1 MHTAELKGLQKS
13 RKIEGKGISLGR
25 KKNWHLYFFHK
36 LLRILPIFTYIHIYN
51 TSIWH
56 TISVK
61 HSYIMVVLALFRNLK
76 GPPGFSVEENIHRS
90 SYNHKAEDCI
100 LQVQGPTRFAI
111 LTWPAAMSLQFQCQ
125 GRWETGSLKS
135 IRATQFFNYH
145 PSPSTVVTFS
155 F

>member
-1 MHTAELKGLQKS
+1 
-13 RKIEGKGISLGR
+13 
-25 KKNWHLYFFHK
+25 
-36 LLRILPIFTYIHIYN
+36 
-51 TSIWH
+51 
-56 TISVK
+56 
-61 HSYIMVVLALFRNLK
+61 MVVLALFRNLK

-135 IRATQFFNYH
+135 IRATQFFKI
-145 PSPSTVVTFS
+145 PTFIILLHQLLLHLV
-155 F
+155 FNTKHENKPFLYQCIFQ